1 MRHELCVGE
10 KSMFGLG
17 RRDILNQF
25 GLGFGG
31 LALSQMLSSG
41 SSANDLSSD
50 KTHFPA
56 KAKRVIYLFQSG
68 GPSQMDLY
76 DHKPVL
82 KEMHGQQLPDNV
94 RKGQRLTGMSGNQ
107 SSFPLGGSPF
117 KFSQHGQSGQW
128 LSEVLPHTAKI
139 ADDLCV
145 VKSMYT
151 EAINHGPGVTML
163 QTCLLYTSPSPRD
176 RG

>member
-17 RRDILNQF
+17 RREILNQF

-31 LALSQMLSSG
+31 LALSQILSSE

-117 KFSQHGQSGQW
+117 KFSQHGQSGQ
-128 LSEVLPHTAKI
+128 
-139 ADDLCV
+139 
-145 VKSMYT
+145 
-151 EAINHGPGVTML
+151 
-163 QTCLLYTSPSPRD
+163 
-176 RG
+176 